1 MDYWRNESSSTPSLQ
16 QSITPVLCFHLVPQ
30 SELIKKGKLMNKV
43 LFIEDDKKMR
53 LSLADILNYKGYQV
67 KTAPDGLSGI
77 EALKKNN
84 FDAVLLDIKMPGL
97 SGIDVLEKIRQLN
110 PALPVIM
117 VSGHGTID
125 LALKSTRLGAYDFL
139 EKPVDAERL
148 LITLNNAI
156 NSSKLLKEKQSINKE
171 LMKKYEFIGESLSTR
186 KLFDAIDK
194 VAPIKTKVLI
204 TGETGVGK
212 ELVAYAIHKNSPRA
226 DQKFVKVNCA
236 AIPKDLLES
245 ELFGHKKGSFTGAFA
260 DQKGKFVEASEG
272 TIFLDEIGE
281 LDNRAQAKLLQVLQ
295 DDEVFMVGD
304 TTPQKIDVRVIA
316 ATNKDLQKEIQI
328 GNFREDLFFRLNV
341 AHIHIPPLRE
351 RKADIPLLVLH
362 YTKYFCEEYNRKLV
376 QFPGTTLELL
386 EDYEWHG
393 NVRELKNTIEKLII
407 FNENSTVY
415 PGQLMDTLQMSDCY
429 SGDKNTSKKLTDAK
443 NEFEKKY
450 LLKIL
455 KQNSWKMGKTAQILG
470 IDRTNLYKKMQ
481 RHGIQK
487 P

>member
-1 MDYWRNESSSTPSLQ
+1 
-16 QSITPVLCFHLVPQ
+16 
-30 SELIKKGKLMNKV
+30 MNKV
-43 LFIEDDKKMR
+43 LVIEDDKKMR
-53 LSLADILNYKGYQV
+53 LSLSDILNYKGYQI
-67 KTAPDGLSGI
+67 KTAPDGLSGL
-77 EALKKNN
+77 ETLKKNN
-84 FDAVLLDIKMPGL
+84 FDAVLLDIKMPGM
-97 SGIDVLEKIRQLN
+97 SGMEVLEKIPQMS
-110 PALPVIM
+110 PATPVIM
-117 VSGHGTID
+117 ISGHGTID
-125 LALKSTRLGAYDFL
+125 IALKSIRLGAYDFL

-148 LITLNNAI
+148 LITLSNAI
-156 NSSKLLKEKQSINKE
+156 KSSKLLKEKQTLNDE
-171 LMKKYEFIGESLSTR
+171 LMKKYKFIGESRSTR

-194 VAPIKTKVLI
+194 VAPLKIKVLI

-226 DQKFVKVNCA
+226 DEKFVKVNCA
-236 AIPKDLLES
+236 AIPRDLLES
-245 ELFGHKKGSFTGAFA
+245 ELFGHKKGSFTSAFA
-260 DQKGKFVEASEG
+260 DQKGKFVEASGG

-295 DDEVFMVGD
+295 DGEVTMVGD

-316 ATNKDLQKEIQI
+316 ATNKDLKKEIQA

-351 RKADIPLLVLH
+351 RKADIPLLVQH
-362 YTKYFCEEYNRKLV
+362 YVNHYCEEYNKNRV
-376 QFPGTTLELL
+376 TFPDTAIELM

-429 SGDKNTSKKLTDAK
+429 SGDEHTSKKLTDAK
-443 NEFEKKY
+443 NDFEKKY

-455 KQNSWKMGKTAQILG
+455 KQNNWKMGKTAQILG

>member
-1 MDYWRNESSSTPSLQ
+1 MNR
-16 QSITPVLCFHLVPQ
+16 VLV
-30 SELIKKGKLMNKV
+30 
-43 LFIEDDKKMR
+43 IEDDKKMR
-53 LSLADILNYKGYQV
+53 LSLSDILNYKGFQV
-67 KTAPDGLSGI
+67 KNAPDGLSGL
-77 EALKKNN
+77 ETLKKNN
-84 FDAVLLDIKMPGL
+84 FDTVLLDIKMPGL
-97 SGIDVLEKIRQLN
+97 SGIEVLEKIRQLN
-110 PALPVIM
+110 PAMPVIM

-125 LALKSTRLGAYDFL
+125 LALKSIRLGAYDFL

-156 NSSKLLKEKQSINKE
+156 NSSKLLKEKQSINEE
-171 LMKKYEFIGESLSTR
+171 LMKKYEFIGESRSTR

-226 DQKFVKVNCA
+226 DGKFIKVNCA

-260 DQKGKFVEASEG
+260 DQKGKFVEASGG

-304 TTPQKIDVRVIA
+304 TAPQKIDVRVIA
-316 ATNKDLQKEIQI
+316 ATNKDLQKEIQA

-351 RKADIPLLVLH
+351 RKADIPLLVQH

-376 QFPGTTLELL
+376 QFPDTTLELL

-393 NVRELKNTIEKLII
+393 KVRELKNTIEKLII

-429 SGDKNTSKKLTDAK
+429 SCDENTSKKLTDAK

>member
-1 MDYWRNESSSTPSLQ
+1 MNR
-16 QSITPVLCFHLVPQ
+16 VLV
-30 SELIKKGKLMNKV
+30 
-43 LFIEDDKKMR
+43 IEDDKKMR
-53 LSLADILNYKGYQV
+53 LSLSDILNYKGFQV
-67 KTAPDGLSGI
+67 KNAPDGLSGL
-77 EALKKNN
+77 ETLKKNN
-84 FDAVLLDIKMPGL
+84 FDTVLLDIKMPGL
-97 SGIDVLEKIRQLN
+97 SGIEVLEKIRQLN
-110 PALPVIM
+110 PAMPVIM

-125 LALKSTRLGAYDFL
+125 LALKSIRLGAYDFL

-156 NSSKLLKEKQSINKE
+156 NSSKLLKEKQSINEE
-171 LMKKYEFIGESLSTR
+171 LMKKYEFIGESRSTR

-226 DQKFVKVNCA
+226 DGKFIKVNCA

-260 DQKGKFVEASEG
+260 DQKGKFVEASGG

-281 LDNRAQAKLLQVLQ
+281 LDNRAHANLLQVLQ

-304 TTPQKIDVRVIA
+304 TAPQKIDVRVIA
-316 ATNKDLQKEIQI
+316 ATNKDLQKEIQA

-351 RKADIPLLVLH
+351 RKADIPLLVQH

-376 QFPGTTLELL
+376 QFPDTTLELL

-429 SGDKNTSKKLTDAK
+429 SCDENTSKKLTDAK